1 MSPKGATR
9 IYSPRYFAHDLA
21 AKEIARSK
29 MQRRIYKFVMR
40 LKLINFFAAPS

>member
-21 AKEIARSK
+21 AENRAQQDAAKTLQIRHAIEI
-29 MQRRIYKFVMR
+29 
-40 LKLINFFAAPS
+40 N

>member
-9 IYSPRYFAHDLA
+9 IHSPRYLAHDLA

-29 MQRRIYKFVMR
+29 RRRKLHKFVMR
-40 LKLINFFAAPS
+40 LKLINLFAAPS